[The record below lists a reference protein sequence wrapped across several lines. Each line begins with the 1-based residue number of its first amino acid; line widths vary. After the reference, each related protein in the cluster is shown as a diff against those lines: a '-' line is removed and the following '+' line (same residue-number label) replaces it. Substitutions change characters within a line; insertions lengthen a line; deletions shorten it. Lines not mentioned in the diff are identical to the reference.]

1 MPEQRD
7 RSHKPSGEE
16 LKRMRAEREKRQ
28 AAEKAA
34 RKEALQIVE
43 RWNDALAAGRGEL
56 WSPTIRAA
64 VLAGMPWLDV
74 YCPGCGTGRALD
86 IRTLDRHAAG
96 VGGQPRVGPA
106 VLLVSRIGADACPER
121 AAFCAASRDAER
133 HVKRLRRYNA

>member
-86 IRTLDRHAAG
+86 IRTLDRH
-96 VGGQPRVGPA
+96 RW
-106 VLLVSRIGADACPER
+106 RR
-121 AAFCAASRDAER
+121 WAASCWACGAPGVSD
-133 HVKRLRRYNA
+133 RRRCLS